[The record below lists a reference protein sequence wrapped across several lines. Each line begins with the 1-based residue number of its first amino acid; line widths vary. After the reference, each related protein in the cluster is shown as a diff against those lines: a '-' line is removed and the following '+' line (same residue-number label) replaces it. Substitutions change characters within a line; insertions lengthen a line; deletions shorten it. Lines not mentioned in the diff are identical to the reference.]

1 MRLTS
6 SASTEYVE
14 RCVCV
19 YSKRTEVKRLNL
31 DSMIF
36 RSLKDWMNSA
46 KEIEKKTL
54 SQKRKLEKE
63 VKGQSF
69 KKRESKQLCQMIL
82 VGK

>member
-14 RCVCV
+14 RCVCI

-46 KEIEKKTL
+46 KEIEKK
-54 SQKRKLEKE
+54 
-63 VKGQSF
+63 
-69 KKRESKQLCQMIL
+69 
-82 VGK
+82 